1 MNRNDL
7 ITRIAADHEMSKAE
21 AGRVLSTVFDA
32 IMTSV
37 KKGERVS
44 FPGFGSFQRVARP
57 ARKGF
62 NPATR
67 EAIKIAAVKLPKFT
81 PGATFK
87 TLVDAKAAARKQA
100 KKAA

>member
-7 ITRIAADHEMSKAE
+7 IAKIAAEHEMSKAQ
-21 AGRVLSTVFDA
+21 AGRVLTTVFDT

-44 FPGFGSFQRVARP
+44 LPGFGSFSRVARA

-67 EAIKIAAVKLPKFT
+67 EPIKIAAVKLPRFA

-87 TLVDAKAAARKQA
+87 TLVDPKAAARKQA
-100 KKAA
+100 KKAT